1 MLHGKQFVKRQVFT
15 LGLCLRL
22 TVGTD
27 EAGYF
32 QFSKRQHLITTN
44 SPSST
49 LTISCTFFCSL
60 SLLASLSLP
69 LPHSRNGSVS
79 LSQILSLSLSLAH
92 SLSIAVASSVA
103 SPFNFFSSSNSVV
116 SPTEGEASDS
126 SKKIYRVNFCFKRF
140 DHFRQI
146 QPKVA
151 ERYKNVTSNFFL
163 HQEKSDIFSP
173 LEKNLLS
180 KAAVVQF
187 RVFFLIASFE
197 VTFLPDSKIQ
207 FSSQS
212 WRIEDRN
219 SKKKFWQ
226 VIESN
231 FKFVVAWNK
240 LWLASLWPRLGGI
253 VPQ

>member
-1 MLHGKQFVKRQVFT
+1 MPPSNSGNRWSRIFSILKAAESHNHQLSFKHSHNLMHLFLLSLSPRFSLSPSPPFSQW
-15 LGLCLRL
+15 LCL
-22 TVGTD
+22 
-27 EAGYF
+27 
-32 QFSKRQHLITTN
+32 
-44 SPSST
+44 P
-49 LTISCTFFCSL
+49 L
-60 SLLASLSLP
+60 SD
-69 LPHSRNGSVS
+69 
-79 LSQILSLSLSLAH
+79 SLSLSPSL

-103 SPFNFFSSSNSVV
+103 SPFNFFLSSNSVV

-163 HQEKSDIFSP
+163 HQEKKWHFFSP
-173 LEKNLLS
+173 LEKKLAFES
-180 KAAVVQF
+180 CCCSVPS
-187 RVFFLIASFE
+187 FFLIASFE
-197 VTFLPDSKIQ
+197 VIFLPDSKIQ

-240 LWLASLWPRLGGI
+240 LWLTSLWPGLGGK

>member
-1 MLHGKQFVKRQVFT
+1 M
-15 LGLCLRL
+15 
-22 TVGTD
+22 GTD

-49 LTISCTFFCSL
+49 LTISCTFCCSL

-79 LSQILSLSLSLAH
+79 LSQILSLSLSRPL
-92 SLSIAVASSVA
+92 SLYRCRFVSRVSVQL
-103 SPFNFFSSSNSVV
+103 FFSSSNSVV

-151 ERYKNVTSNFFL
+151 ERFKNVTSNFFL
-163 HQEKSDIFSP
+163 HQEKSDIFFSSR
-173 LEKNLLS
+173 KKTCFRNLL
-180 KAAVVQF
+180 
-187 RVFFLIASFE
+187 L
-197 VTFLPDSKIQ
+197 
-207 FSSQS
+207 FSSEFFS
-212 WRIEDRN
+212 DCVVRSDFFARFEN
-219 SKKKFWQ
+219 S
-226 VIESN
+226 I
-231 FKFVVAWNK
+231 FKSELEN
-240 LWLASLWPRLGGI
+240 
-253 VPQ
+253 